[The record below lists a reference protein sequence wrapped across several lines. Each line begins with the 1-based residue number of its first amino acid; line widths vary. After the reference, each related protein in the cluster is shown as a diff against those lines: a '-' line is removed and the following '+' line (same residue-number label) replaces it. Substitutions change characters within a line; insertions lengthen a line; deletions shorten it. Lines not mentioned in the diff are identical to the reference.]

1 MKKQYQ
7 YDILLNYLEVHGRAT
22 TKEIIDE
29 LWILA
34 PQKQIEILRH
44 KGHSIK
50 TVPVVG
56 EKYSEYVYH
65 PEPQMKLSL

>member
-1 MKKQYQ
+1 MEKVTQHEK
-7 YDILLNYLEVHGRAT
+7 LLNYLELHGKAT

-34 PQKQIEILRH
+34 PQKVIEILKH
-44 KGHSIK
+44 KGHNIK
-50 TVPVVG
+50 CVPVQG
-56 EKYSEYVYH
+56 QKYSEYVYH